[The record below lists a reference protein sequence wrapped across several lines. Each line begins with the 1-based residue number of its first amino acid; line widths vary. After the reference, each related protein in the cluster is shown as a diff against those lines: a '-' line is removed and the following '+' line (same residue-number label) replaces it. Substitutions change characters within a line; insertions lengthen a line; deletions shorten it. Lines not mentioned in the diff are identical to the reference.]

1 MKNQGIG
8 NRLQGIV
15 NAMRSRFCYNP
26 KPKTYN
32 LRAQRGFTLLLA
44 AIVSSIV
51 LSIGAAIF
59 SIALK
64 QVTLASTGKNS
75 QFAFYAADSGAEC
88 ALYWDI
94 RTAAFATSSSSI
106 VPGSVRCGGPE
117 PVTAHITSADND
129 AATTTLFYATNNYED
144 ENGDEYA
151 YCVGVTIAK
160 SQSAATNG
168 IVTTIHADGYST
180 RVSGTAV
187 EKLQKCTPAT
197 GTGFEPGA
205 VPDAVLSDRSA
216 LQRSVELHY

>member
-1 MKNQGIG
+1 MYKKSQSTKRGIPHTSY
-8 NRLQGIV
+8 LIPHT
-15 NAMRSRFCYNP
+15 S
-26 KPKTYN
+26 
-32 LRAQRGFTLLLA
+32 QRGFTLLLA

-94 RTAAFATSSSSI
+94 RAAAFATSTVSS

-117 PVTAHITSADND
+117 LVTAHITSADND
-129 AATTTLFYATNNYED
+129 AATTTIFYATND
-144 ENGDEYA
+144 H
-151 YCVGVTIAK
+151 CVGVTIAK
-160 SQSAATNG
+160 SLSVATNG

-180 RVSGTAV
+180 IVSGTPV
-187 EKLQKCTPAT
+187 EKLQGCTPT
-197 GTGFEPGA
+197 SFGPGT
-205 VPDAVLSDRSA
+205 VPNAVLNERSA